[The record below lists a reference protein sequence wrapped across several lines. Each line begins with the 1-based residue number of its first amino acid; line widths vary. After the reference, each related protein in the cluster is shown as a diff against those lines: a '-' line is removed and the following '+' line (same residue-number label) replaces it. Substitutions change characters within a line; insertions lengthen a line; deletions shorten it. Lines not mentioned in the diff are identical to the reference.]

1 MEQVATPPMTG
12 LTGLKVVTF
21 ESRMVTAMAD
31 LITRHG
37 GTPVSAP
44 AVREIPLE
52 ENPAALQF
60 ARELFAGRIDLVV
73 LLTGVGTRALVA
85 AVETTFPRAEF
96 LAALGQIPT
105 IVRGPKPQAVLREL
119 GVPIALAVPEPNTWR
134 EILSALDE
142 SGIALAGRRVAVQEY
157 GRSNP
162 ELLAGLEARGA
173 SVMRVPVY
181 RWALP
186 EDCGPLRRAIMAII
200 EGQIDVALFT
210 TAVQVDHLLQVAA
223 ESALEESLRPA
234 LGDTVVA
241 SIGPTCSEALREH
254 GLVVDL
260 EPEHP
265 KMGHLV
271 VTAARHAPVLRR
283 IKRARASD
291 GRTRMVEPAP
301 GIAASARARDLLR
314 ESPFLKACRL
324 EPTTYTPIWIMRQ
337 AGRYLPEYREI
348 RAKLSFLEL
357 CHRPDL
363 AAEVT
368 VTAAERLGVD
378 AAIIFADILLVVE
391 PMGVGLEFTKG
402 DGPVIHHP
410 IRTEADLK
418 RLQPVDAQESLSF
431 VFEAVRLAR
440 AALPP
445 AIPLIGFAGAPFTLA
460 SYVIEGGGSRQY
472 QHTKTLMY
480 RDPSA
485 WHALMERLSAAVS
498 GYLNGQISAG
508 VQAVQLFDSWVGCLS
523 PDDYREFVL
532 PHTRQT
538 VASLTPGVPVIH
550 FGTDTASLL
559 TLMRDA
565 GGDVIGLDWRV
576 DLGEAWARLGPRVA
590 VQGNLDPVA
599 LFAEPDEIRR
609 QAGRILERAARRPG
623 HIFNLGHG
631 VLPHT
636 PVDHVRALIDYVH
649 DATQR

>member
-1 MEQVATPPMTG
+1 MNHVANPPITG

-21 ESRMVTAMAD
+21 ESRMAAAMAD

-37 GTPVSAP
+37 GIPVSAP

-52 ENPAALQF
+52 ENPAALEF
-60 ARELFAGRIDLVV
+60 ARELLAGRIDAVV
-73 LLTGVGTRALVA
+73 LLTGVGTRALLQV
-85 AVETTFPRAEF
+85 VESALPRAEF
-96 LAALGQIPT
+96 LAALGRIPT

-134 EILSALDE
+134 EILSALDA
-142 SGIALAGRRVAVQEY
+142 SAIALTGRRVAVQEY
-157 GRSNP
+157 GIPNL
-162 ELLAGLEARGA
+162 ELVAALEARGA
-173 SVMRVPVY
+173 LVMRVPVY

-186 EDCGPLRRAIMAII
+186 KDCSPLRHAIIGII
-200 EGQIDVALFT
+200 EGQIDVVLFT
-210 TAVQVDHLLQVAA
+210 NAVQVVHLLRVAA
-223 ESALEESLRPA
+223 ESGLEESLRGA
-234 LGDTVVA
+234 LHDVVIA
-241 SIGPTCSEALREH
+241 SVGPICSEALREH
-254 GLVVDL
+254 SLAVDL

-271 VTAARHAPVLRR
+271 VTAARHAHVLRR
-283 IKRARASD
+283 IKRTRAS
-291 GRTRMVEPAP
+291 GGGTIIAELAPAVA
-301 GIAASARARDLLR
+301 GQERAGDPLLER
-314 ESPFLKACRL
+314 PFMKACRM
-324 EPTTYTPIWIMRQ
+324 EATPYTPIWIMRQ

-348 RAKLSFLEL
+348 RAKVSFLEL

-402 DGPVIHHP
+402 DGPVIHRP
-410 IRTEADLK
+410 VRTSADVD
-418 RLQPVDAQESLSF
+418 RLRSVDAQESLSF

-440 AALPP
+440 AALAP

-460 SYVIEGGGSRQY
+460 SYLIEGGGSRQY

-480 RDPSA
+480 RDPGA
-485 WHALMERLSAAVS
+485 WHALMERLSEAVS
-498 GYLNGQISAG
+498 GYLSGQIAAG
-508 VQAVQLFDSWVGCLS
+508 AQAVQLFDSWVGCLS

-532 PHTRQT
+532 PHTRRT
-538 VASLTPGVPVIH
+538 IANLTPGVPVIH
-550 FGTDTASLL
+550 FGTGTASLL

-565 GGDVIGLDWRV
+565 GGHVIGLDWRV

-590 VQGNLDPVA
+590 VQGNLDPVV

-609 QAGRILERAARRPG
+609 QADRILERAARRPG

-636 PVDHVRALIDYVH
+636 PVEHLRALISHVH
-649 DATQR
+649 EATER